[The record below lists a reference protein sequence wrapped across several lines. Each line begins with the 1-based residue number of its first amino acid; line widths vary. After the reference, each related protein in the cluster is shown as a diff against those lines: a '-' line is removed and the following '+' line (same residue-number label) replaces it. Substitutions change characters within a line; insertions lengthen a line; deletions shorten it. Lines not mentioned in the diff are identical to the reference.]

1 MGEYGYMSPFIIQH
15 STVRSAFLRK
25 SELSYAHSKQKKSD
39 FQDGVQYEKNNASQS
54 SVLQ

>member
-1 MGEYGYMSPFIIQH
+1 MLIQ
-15 STVRSAFLRK
+15 
-25 SELSYAHSKQKKSD
+25 SKKKSD